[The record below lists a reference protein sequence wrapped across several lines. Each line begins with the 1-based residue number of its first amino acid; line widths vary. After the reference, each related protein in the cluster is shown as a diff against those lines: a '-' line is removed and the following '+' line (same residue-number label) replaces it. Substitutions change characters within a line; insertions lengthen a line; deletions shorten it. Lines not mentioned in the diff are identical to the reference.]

1 MVLAGNPLVL
11 GCFCDLLLGRVDYEG
26 TSTAALDSITFKME
40 AVEQPHNLL
49 TELTIK
55 TCMTVKSDTHNWK
68 TFCPHHSLCLH
79 HSLYL

>member
-1 MVLAGNPLVL
+1 MFPDKFSQRFEDSSVESQVLIDIIELPSLV
-11 GCFCDLLLGRVDYEG
+11 
-26 TSTAALDSITFKME
+26 LDSITFKME